1 MQGGPIQSIDDKDA
15 PVIPRSGEHLIAGEY
30 CGN

>member
-15 PVIPRSGEHLIAGEY
+15 SVIARSGEHLIAGED